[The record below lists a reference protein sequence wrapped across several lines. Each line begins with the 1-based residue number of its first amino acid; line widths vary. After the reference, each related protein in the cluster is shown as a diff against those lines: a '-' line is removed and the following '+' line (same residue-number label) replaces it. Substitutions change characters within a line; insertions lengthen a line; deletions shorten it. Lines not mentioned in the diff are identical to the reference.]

1 MDASSSAYQIMSY
14 FLFNKELAVCTNWV
28 KDFSAKKDEIKDLY
42 NFLLLLLKVQL
53 DSLLEDKRLAD
64 VGRKLV

>member
-1 MDASSSAYQIMSY
+1 MYKLSPR
-14 FLFNKELAVCTNWV
+14 FC
-28 KDFSAKKDEIKDLY
+28 AKKDEIKDLY

-64 VGRKLV
+64 VVRGHLTRKLV